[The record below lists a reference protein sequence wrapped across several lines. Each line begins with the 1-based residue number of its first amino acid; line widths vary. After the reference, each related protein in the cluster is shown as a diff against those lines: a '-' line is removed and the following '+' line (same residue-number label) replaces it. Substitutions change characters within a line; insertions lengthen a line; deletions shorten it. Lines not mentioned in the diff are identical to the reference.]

1 MRRLRV
7 GQLGFERPTE
17 GFVMIRVASNRSAPS
32 AGLVKP
38 VDRPPIFPAIVEA
51 WRELRKG
58 VLDTYR
64 PELHYMRGPGPKW
77 REKHGALQTTR
88 SEAVVRTLRGATA

>member
-1 MRRLRV
+1 MQQLRV

-17 GFVMIRVASNRSAPS
+17 GFVMIRVASNRSASS
-32 AGLVKP
+32 ARLVKP

-58 VLDTYR
+58 FLDTYQ

-77 REKHGALQTTR
+77 REKHSAPQTTR
-88 SEAVVRTLRGATA
+88 SGAIVGALRGATA

>member
-1 MRRLRV
+1 MQQLRL
-7 GQLGFERPTE
+7 GQPGRERPTE
-17 GFVMIRVASNRSAPS
+17 VLVMIRMASNRSAPS

-38 VDRPPIFPAIVEA
+38 VDRPPIFPAIAEA

-58 VLDTYR
+58 FIDSYR

-77 REKHGALQTTR
+77 REKHGAAQATR
-88 SEAVVRTLRGATA
+88 SGAVVGMPQGAAA